1 MTWKTLA
8 SGAESK
14 SSACSSSVFQQS
26 ARQHH
31 FLERSGLRS
40 PACCLPYPGAAFRP
54 DKGCDESASFS
65 SGVTVGTGSRRWK
78 GAHVKR
84 EERKTWL
91 IG

>member
-40 PACCLPYPGAAFRP
+40 PLAACPTRVQLLGLMKAATNPLVSPVGSLSGEGAGGGKKP
-54 DKGCDESASFS
+54 
-65 SGVTVGTGSRRWK
+65 T
-78 GAHVKR
+78 
-84 EERKTWL
+84 
-91 IG
+91 